1 MTHSY
6 HSKINTRNSTLE
18 IQHSKINTR
27 TQIRH
32 QVDMTFEK
40 LRQSIRIEL
49 ENELDRP
56 EKDKKQN
63 EEDSDHSNE
72 PTELTK
78 RMMSCILRNVE
89 FSLRRLQPLV
99 RSGTSLLARAELGR
113 VFADLVQGQ
122 MRHFFLWFNEIVRSV
137 NRSWNFTL

>member
-40 LRQSIRIEL
+40 LRQSIRVEL
-49 ENELDRP
+49 ENELERP

-63 EEDSDHSNE
+63 EEDSDSNE

-99 RSGTSLLARAELGR
+99 RSGSSLLARAELGR

-122 MRHFFLWFNEIVRSV
+122 MRHFFLWFNEIVR
-137 NRSWNFTL
+137 